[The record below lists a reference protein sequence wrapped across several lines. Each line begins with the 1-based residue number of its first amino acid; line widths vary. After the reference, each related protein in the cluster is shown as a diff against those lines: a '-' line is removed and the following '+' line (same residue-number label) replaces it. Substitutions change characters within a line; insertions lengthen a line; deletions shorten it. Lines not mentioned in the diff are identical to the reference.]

1 MSSDWLVAAYALDGT
16 PLGWSTRLT
25 SIVQLSRKAERFSDR
40 DSAAKRIPVLER
52 SWRGHHHLWCAERA
66 PLQDTDIRV
75 ENGEIAPPPL
85 DGDPVHMPRSS
96 VPADQNDSRK
106 GGVVST
112 KQKQPQPSASKSTK
126 PKKSK
131 PKPATTAKPAA
142 SSPPTKLLPAKPV
155 MRTTAAKAME
165 SQPVS
170 EGQPNGLCICG
181 CGEKATAYLKR
192 GHYSKLSSKLEA
204 IARGELDS
212 IKAFGK
218 RLAAAWGPWV
228 PSKLGGVKPQF
239 VKSGKGLLEYWKGG
253 R

>member
-1 MSSDWLVAAYALDGT
+1 MSEWVAVAYDLEGNRQ
-16 PLGWSTRLT
+16 GFGT
-25 SIVQLSRKAERFSDR
+25 SILSLTCLSRKAERFADKG
-40 DSAAKRIPVLER
+40 AAERRITNLER
-52 SWRGHHHLWCAERA
+52 AWRGHWILWVAERV
-66 PLQDTDIRV
+66 PLGVDVRV
-75 ENGEIAPPPL
+75 ENGEISPPPL
-85 DGDPVHMPRSS
+85 DEQAVHMRRSS